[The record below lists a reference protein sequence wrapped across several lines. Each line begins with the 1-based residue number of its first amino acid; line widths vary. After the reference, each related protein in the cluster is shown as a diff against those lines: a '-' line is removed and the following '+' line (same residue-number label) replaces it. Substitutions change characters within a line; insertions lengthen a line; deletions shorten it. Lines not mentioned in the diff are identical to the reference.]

1 MTTKIKTFGGN
12 IGIGTTDPEN
22 FKLNVNGSLKTSS
35 LVVNGVTDAQVP
47 IGLIAPWYGSSGS
60 IPSGWA
66 LCNGNSH
73 PRTDGGGS
81 ITTPD
86 LRAKFIRGADGN
98 TAPSPVAV
106 GRTGGS
112 NNVTLSTANLAP
124 HDHGVTVNDGNAN
137 HSHETTGTA
146 NAPHNH
152 SLAGNNT
159 PHNHVAQDGDGYHQ
173 HTLQQANANHNHNA
187 FGAGGSDH
195 NHNTGTAS
203 LSSHNHRRPA
213 LGLTGPSP
221 RSGPS
226 LFTQQQMQSWRNNTL
241 RSGSH
246 NIPHTHVLDSTPG
259 QQHGHNSLDSRMSH
273 THEMASNNTQHS
285 HEVTGDNQI
294 GHRHTLGQGGAQHS
308 HNAPNVNAPHGHT
321 GSSDNT
327 GAASPFSVLNVY
339 YALFYIMKI

>member
-137 HSHETTGTA
+137 HSHGGSQSSAQHTHGGLSNISNAPHNHADTGQTSVNHSHGGDSSSNNSNHTHIADSVEALHTHVTNTGYAPHTHSVRDTRGYVYSVAGPTGYFGHEGNTSVVCTLSNAPHNHGRSNNTQAPHSHGVTGYSNAGSHTHEVQNANTPHRHQTA
-146 NAPHNH
+146 NNNAPHNH
-152 SLAGNNT
+152 ST
-159 PHNHVAQDGDGYHQ
+159 PQI
-173 HTLQQANANHNHNA
+173 QA
-187 FGAGGSDH
+187 
-195 NHNTGTAS
+195 
-203 LSSHNHRRPA
+203 P
-213 LGLTGPSP
+213 
-221 RSGPS
+221 
-226 LFTQQQMQSWRNNTL
+226 
-241 RSGSH
+241 
-246 NIPHTHVLDSTPG
+246 
-259 QQHGHNSLDSRMSH
+259 
-273 THEMASNNTQHS
+273 
-285 HEVTGDNQI
+285 
-294 GHRHTLGQGGAQHS
+294 HS
-308 HNAPNVNAPHGHT
+308 HNVGAVDAPHGHT
-321 GSSDNT
+321 ASSSNT
-327 GAASPFSVLNVY
+327 GSGQSFSVLNRY